1 MPRPEPT
8 VPPGTPVR
16 RHRARATLTVLAA
29 ASALAV
35 TLPAA
40 ADASVGGV
48 RTLDVDECAVDVNDQ
63 GVVLTDTHL
72 VDRGRVLPLPGGLTS
87 GVALNDR
94 GQVAGL
100 VDGRAAF
107 WDGRRLHRIGVVD
120 PSDTFET
127 VSAVSARGEVVGTS
141 GTFGG
146 ERHAWR
152 WRDGVL
158 TPLAGLGGSTGA
170 NDVNDA
176 GQVVGDAWVGSRQVP
191 VRWDPDGT
199 LTTLP
204 TLGDGSGDGL
214 AAALDSKGRSA
225 GYAYTG
231 GSMHA
236 TRWSASGA
244 VLDVTP
250 AGHSFSIVTDLND
263 RGVAVGSTV
272 PPGLPQHGFVQQTGT
287 SARLVAPPE
296 GADALVLAA
305 VNDLGLAVGCVVD
318 DDGLHA
324 ITWRG

>member
-1 MPRPEPT
+1 MPQPQRTTLPA
-8 VPPGTPVR
+8 PPAR
-16 RHRARATLTVLAA
+16 RRRARGALAALAA

-35 TLPAA
+35 TLPAPA
-40 ADASVGGV
+40 GASSPEV
-48 RTLDVDECAVDVNDQ
+48 RPLGVDECAVDVNAH

-100 VDGRAAF
+100 VDGHAAF

-120 PSDTFET
+120 PADTFE
-127 VSAVSARGEVVGTS
+127 AVSSVSGRGEVVGTS

-158 TPLAGLGGSTGA
+158 TPLPGLGGSTGA

-176 GQVVGDAWVGSRQVP
+176 GQVVGDAWLGARQVP
-191 VRWDPDGT
+191 VRWEPDGT

-204 TLGDGSGDGL
+204 TLGDGTGDAL

-225 GYAYTG
+225 GYSYTDG
-231 GSMHA
+231 AMHA
-236 TRWSASGA
+236 ARWSADTA
-244 VLDVTP
+244 VTDVSVP
-250 AGHSFSIVTDLND
+250 GHGFSIVADLND

-272 PPGLPQHGFVQQTGT
+272 PPGLPQHGFVQQPG
-287 SARLVAPPE
+287 APVRLVSPPD
-296 GADALVLAA
+296 GADALVLSA
-305 VNDLGLAVGCVVD
+305 VNELGLAVGCVVD

-324 ITWRG
+324 VSWRG